1 MRVALGVDRG
11 DLAEVGVVPHIGI
24 AVVNLCLFV
33 RLPEEEARRVL
44 PIGALADFLPVRL
57 EIRRIF
63 FRALEVV
70 VDGAAVSARRDGRV
84 ERGLHPALN
93 FKAVHAALY
102 ELRDVVYHAE
112 VLGIKEEGASLVL
125 KDRHGLARALLL
137 GHTVLPAAGVG
148 ALTVVRIS
156 PRHEAREQAA
166 PRIRD
171 THGAV
176 HKGLNLH
183 LLRNFF
189 PDFAYLG
196 ER

>member
-1 MRVALGVDRG
+1 M
-11 DLAEVGVVPHIGI
+11 
-24 AVVNLCLFV
+24 
-33 RLPEEEARRVL
+33 
-44 PIGALADFLPVRL
+44 
-57 EIRRIF
+57 
-63 FRALEVV
+63 
-70 VDGAAVSARRDGRV
+70 ARRDGRV

-137 GHTVLPAAGVG
+137 GHAVLPAAGVG
-148 ALTVVRIS
+148 ALTVVRVS

-183 LLRNFF
+183 PRRNFF

-196 ER
+196 ERELSGRHDAARAEFPPEEKGPVVRVVRLGAHMQLNAGTEALCEHKECRVRDDDRIRPQRGELLKILLCLI